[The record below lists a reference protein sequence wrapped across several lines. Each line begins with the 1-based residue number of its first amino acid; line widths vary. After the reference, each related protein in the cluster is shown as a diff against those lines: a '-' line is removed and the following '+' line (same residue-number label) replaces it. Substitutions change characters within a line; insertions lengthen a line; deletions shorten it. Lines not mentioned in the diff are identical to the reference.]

1 MEQQAEALV
10 QEITAITREPI
21 QALRDNP
28 RLLGVNIRFR
38 AVSRTFDI
46 TVRKSLRTGTPR
58 YWWDVTEVAI
68 DEDGAAADR
77 YDWESDMLLYD
88 TPEAALATAAD
99 MVARVAASESGY
111 RPGFQA

>member
-1 MEQQAEALV
+1 MDQNAEALV
-10 QEITAITREPI
+10 QEITAITHGPI

-28 RLLGVNIRFR
+28 RLLGVNIRFH
-38 AVSRTFDI
+38 AGSRTFDI
-46 TVRKSLRTGTPR
+46 TVRKSLREEAPR
-58 YWWDVTEVAI
+58 FWWDITEVAI

-88 TPEAALATAAD
+88 TPEAALAAAAD
-99 MVARVAASESGY
+99 MVASVAARESGY

>member
-1 MEQQAEALV
+1 MDQQAEALTE
-10 QEITAITREPI
+10 EITAITREPI

-46 TVRKSLRTGTPR
+46 SVRKSLRTETPR
-58 YWWDVTEVAI
+58 FWWDITEVAI
-68 DEDGAAADR
+68 DQDGAAADR

-88 TPEAALATAAD
+88 TPEAALASAAD
-99 MVARVAASESGY
+99 MVARVAASESGH